1 MILIAHRGN
10 FNGPNKYRENT
21 ISYIEE
27 AIYKGYDA
35 EIDVRAKKNKIYIG
49 HDQPI
54 DLVTDSWLKKFK
66 NKLWIHCKDPASFDY
81 FNNLKQY
88 NYFWHEDDAFTITS
102 KGFVLS
108 HVKNSINKLSGKFI
122 KIQLEK
128 KKINGNF
135 VGILSD
141 YPVLYK

>member
-27 AIYKGYDA
+27 AIYKGYDV
-35 EIDVRAKKNKIYIG
+35 EIDVRVKKNKIYIG

-54 DLVTDSWLKKFK
+54 DLATDSWLKKFK
-66 NKLWIHCKDPASFDY
+66 NKLWIHCKDSSSLDY

-122 KIQLEK
+122 KIQLEN